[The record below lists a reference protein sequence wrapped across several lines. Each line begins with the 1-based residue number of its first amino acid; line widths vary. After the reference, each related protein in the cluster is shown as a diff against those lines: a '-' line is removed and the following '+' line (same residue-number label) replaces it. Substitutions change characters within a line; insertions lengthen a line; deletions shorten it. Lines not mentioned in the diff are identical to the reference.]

1 MANLTLPAWMT
12 GRKSAPKNQPVDVLT
27 WMEPVTRV
35 ARGNAGNDDNPH
47 TVFAPTAMPGSGQS
61 RAMADDPNPTLMPSA
76 SKLQSRQSTG
86 AKAEKGS
93 FFSRFRRS
101 SAANPGAS
109 SSLPLI
115 GHLPSEKQLQILGT
129 GVATALALTALS
141 VGLYANESSKI
152 NRDVQASTDLRVLA
166 QSLGVS
172 ASQAQTGMK
181 EGFKEISTS
190 RTDFDT
196 LLMALRDGGDTKLGY
211 VEAVQTQGQREKV
224 TTLVEQWKKIAPQV
238 DAVTKSET
246 ALSTLGQVVRKIN
259 DSTPR
264 LQAATDQLAL
274 LMASVG
280 PREQA
285 VSSQLSMLTQRIAKN
300 VNSLQ
305 AEEIDPE
312 ASFGLGKDVA
322 SFRDTLKG
330 LREGS
335 EALRVAPL
343 KDALAVAALGEVSK
357 TFDEIDASVGGILK
371 LTPNLVQGKQ
381 AARDISMASSALSK
395 DAEALSRSFTGAGN
409 TGTVALWI
417 ASVFGLLTL
426 SLLALLAK
434 VLFDDT
440 KKRRVQAEEEN
451 RRNQEAI
458 LRLLNEM
465 GNLADGDLTVHAS
478 VTEDVTGAIADS
490 INFTVDE
497 LRGVVTGINSTTDQ
511 VNNATQEAQR
521 ISVRLFEE
529 SQRQSTEIQ
538 KASALV
544 LSMAQSIND
553 VSASAAQS
561 ARVAQGSLSAAE
573 QGTQAVQN
581 QIASM
586 NEIRGQIQ
594 ETAKRIKRLGESSQE
609 IGHITELIGDITQ
622 QTNVLALNAAIQAAS
637 AGDAGRGFSVV
648 AEEVQRLAERSGD
661 ATKQIEAIVKTIQ
674 ADTHDA
680 VAAMERSTQGVVEG
694 TKLSDAAGQALSE
707 ISRVSRELADL
718 ISNISG
724 QTQRQ
729 ATSVSEVTRGMQDIL
744 RVSEDASRSTQLTT
758 TQIDKLTSLARS
770 LRESVAGFKV

>member
-1 MANLTLPAWMT
+1 MAMITLPAWMT
-12 GRKSAPKNQPVDVLT
+12 GRKASKNSTPVDVLT
-27 WMEPVTRV
+27 WMEPVTQI
-35 ARGNAGNDDNPH
+35 AKGDANPN
-47 TVFAPTAMPGSGQS
+47 TVFAPTAMASPKPVVQQNTAQPTSPS
-61 RAMADDPNPTLMPSA
+61 KAMEGTSSPSFMDRLRLN
-76 SKLQSRQSTG
+76 S
-86 AKAEKGS
+86 
-93 FFSRFRRS
+93 
-101 SAANPGAS
+101 NAS
-109 SSLPLI
+109 SRPIPLI
-115 GHLPSEKQLQILGT
+115 GHLPSEKQLKILAGAT
-129 GVATALALTALS
+129 TAMLVLALGSTALMFS
-141 VGLYANESSKI
+141 ESNKNSR
-152 NRDVQASTDLRVLA
+152 NLQAATNLRVLT
-166 QSLGVS
+166 QTMGVN
-172 ASQAQTGMK
+172 ASQAQTGQQMS
-181 EGFKEISTS
+181 FKALADARADFEQTITS
-190 RTDFDT
+190 
-196 LLMALRDGGDTKLGY
+196 LRDGGDSKVGY
-211 VEAVQTQGQREKV
+211 LDPVQTATQRE
-224 TTLVEQWKKIAPQV
+224 LVEKLIGTWKKVAPQIQ
-238 DAVTKSET
+238 DISKSES
-246 ALSTLGQVVRKIN
+246 ALVTLNQVVKKV
-259 DSTPR
+259 SLVTPN
-264 LQAATDQLAL
+264 LQSATDQLAIV
-274 LMASVG
+274 AG
-280 PREQA
+280 GKGGREQGLA
-285 VSSQLSMLTQRIAKN
+285 SQLSMLTQRIAKN
-300 VNSLQ
+300 TNSLL
-305 AEEIDPE
+305 ADEVDSDS
-312 ASFGLGKDVA
+312 AFGLGKDVM
-322 SFRDTLKG
+322 SFRDTLEG
-330 LREGS
+330 LRSGS
-335 EALRVAPL
+335 EVLGIAALSDPAAKSALADVTKAFEDLDKNVFGVLKIAPNL
-343 KDALAVAALGEVSK
+343 MTGKAAARGVGAATVDLAKDTDALA
-357 TFDEIDASVGGILK
+357 
-371 LTPNLVQGKQ
+371 Q
-381 AARDISMASSALSK
+381 
-395 DAEALSRSFTGAGN
+395 SFTGAGN
-409 TGTVALWI
+409 SSNVALWA
-417 ASVFGLLTL
+417 ASLFGLT
-426 SLLALLAK
+426 SLALLGLIAK
-434 VLFDDT
+434 VLFDEAA
-440 KKRRVQAEEEN
+440 KRRVQAEEEN

-521 ISVRLFEE
+521 ISARLFDE

-538 KASALV
+538 KASSLV

-561 ARVAQGSLSAAE
+561 ARVAQSSLSAAE
-573 QGTQAVQN
+573 QGATAVQN

-609 IGHITELIGDITQ
+609 IGQITELIGDITQ

-694 TKLSDAAGQALSE
+694 TKLSDAAGNALSE
-707 ISRVSRELADL
+707 IRRVSRELADL

>member
-1 MANLTLPAWMT
+1 MAMITLPAWMT
-12 GRKSAPKNQPVDVLT
+12 GRKAPKNSTPVDVLT
-27 WMEPVTRV
+27 WMEPVTQIV
-35 ARGNAGNDDNPH
+35 KGDANPN
-47 TVFAPTAMPGSGQS
+47 TVFAPTAMAAPKKTTQQN
-61 RAMADDPNPTLMPSA
+61 AAPSA
-76 SKLQSRQSTG
+76 PSSKALEGVSRP
-86 AKAEKGS
+86 S
-93 FFSRFRRS
+93 FLERLRRNS
-101 SAANPGAS
+101 NATSWS
-109 SSLPLI
+109 IPLI
-115 GHLPSEKQLQILGT
+115 GHLPSEKQLQILSISAASAL
-129 GVATALALTALS
+129 VLALGSIALMF
-141 VGLYANESSKI
+141 NESNK
-152 NRDVQASTDLRVLA
+152 NGRNLQAATNLRVLS
-166 QSLGVS
+166 QTLGVN
-172 ASQAQTGMK
+172 ASQAQTGQQMS
-181 EGFKEISTS
+181 FKALSEA
-190 RTDFDT
+190 RTDFEQIIT
-196 LLMALRDGGDTKLGY
+196 SLRDGGETKVGY
-211 VEAVQTQGQREKV
+211 LDPVQTPTQRD
-224 TTLVEQWKKIAPQV
+224 LVEKLLGTWKKVGPQIQ
-238 DAVTKSET
+238 DISKSES
-246 ALSTLGQVVRKIN
+246 ALVTLNQVVKKVALV
-259 DSTPR
+259 TPT
-264 LQAATDQLAL
+264 LQSATDQLAIV
-274 LMASVG
+274 AG
-280 PREQA
+280 GKGGREQA
-285 VSSQLSMLTQRIAKN
+285 MASQLSMLTQRIAKN
-300 VNSLQ
+300 TNSLL
-305 AEEIDPE
+305 AEEVDSDS
-312 ASFGLGKDVA
+312 AFGLGKDVM
-322 SFRDTLKG
+322 SFRDTLEG
-330 LREGS
+330 LRSGS
-335 EALRVAPL
+335 EVLGIAALSDPAAKSALTDVSKAFDELDKNVFGVLKIAPNL
-343 KDALAVAALGEVSK
+343 MTGKAAARGVSNATTALANDTDALA
-357 TFDEIDASVGGILK
+357 
-371 LTPNLVQGKQ
+371 Q
-381 AARDISMASSALSK
+381 
-395 DAEALSRSFTGAGN
+395 SFTGSGN
-409 TGTVALWI
+409 SSNIALWL
-417 ASVFGLLTL
+417 ASIFGLTSIGFLGL
-426 SLLALLAK
+426 IAK
-434 VLFDDT
+434 VLFDEAA
-440 KKRRVQAEEEN
+440 KRRVQAEEEN

-521 ISVRLFEE
+521 ISARLFDE

-538 KASALV
+538 KASSLV

-561 ARVAQGSLSAAE
+561 ARVAQSSLTAAE
-573 QGTQAVQN
+573 QGATAVQN

-609 IGHITELIGDITQ
+609 IGQITELIGDITQ

-694 TKLSDAAGQALSE
+694 TKLSDAAGNALSE
-707 ISRVSRELADL
+707 IRRVSRELADL

>member
-1 MANLTLPAWMT
+1 MAMITLPAWMT
-12 GRKSAPKNQPVDVLT
+12 GRKAPKNSTPADLLT
-27 WMEPVTRV
+27 WMEPVTQIV
-35 ARGNAGNDDNPH
+35 KGNPNPD
-47 TVFAPTAMPGSGQS
+47 TVFAPTMIAGRG
-61 RAMADDPNPTLMPSA
+61 ANNPNTQLSSSLPVQAL
-76 SKLQSRQSTG
+76 G
-86 AKAEKGS
+86 AGGIANNTEAGS
-93 FFSRFRRS
+93 FFDRFRKAS
-101 SAANPGAS
+101 NGAARP
-109 SSLPLI
+109 LPLI
-115 GHLPSEKQLQILGT
+115 GHLSTEKQLQILGVLSGLGLFFT
-129 GVATALALTALS
+129 LGSLGLMVNEASKSARNLQAAT
-141 VGLYANESSKI
+141 N
-152 NRDVQASTDLRVLA
+152 LRVLS
-166 QSLGVS
+166 QTLGVD
-172 ASQAQTGMK
+172 ASMAQTGQQM
-181 EGFKEISTS
+181 GFKGLSEA
-190 RTDFDT
+190 RTEFDQ
-196 LLMALRDGGDTKLGY
+196 LLTALRDGGDTKIGY
-211 VEAVQTQGQREKV
+211 LEPAQTSTQREIV
-224 TTLVEQWKKIAPQV
+224 DRLFDTWKKVSPQV
-238 DAVTKSET
+238 QDVSKSEA
-246 ALSTLGQVVRKIN
+246 ALVTLNQVVKKVGQV
-259 DSTPR
+259 TPA
-264 LQAATDQLAL
+264 LQSATDQLAL
-274 LMASVG
+274 LAGGKSG
-280 PREQA
+280 REQTLA
-285 VSSQLSMLTQRIAKN
+285 AQLSMLTQRIAKN
-300 VNSLQ
+300 TNSLLGDEVDSD
-305 AEEIDPE
+305 A
-312 ASFGLGKDVA
+312 AFALGKDVM
-322 SFRDTLKG
+322 SFRDTVDG
-330 LREGS
+330 LRSGS
-335 EALRVAPL
+335 EV
-343 KDALAVAALGEVSK
+343 LG
-357 TFDEIDASVGGILK
+357 I
-371 LTPNLVQGKQ
+371 
-381 AARDISMASSALSK
+381 SALSDPAAKAALTDVSKAFDELDKNVFGVLKIAPNLMTGKAAARGVSMNTVSLAK
-395 DAEALSRSFTGAGN
+395 DTEALAQSYTGAGN
-409 TGTVALWI
+409 SSNIALWL
-417 ASVFGLLTL
+417 ASLCGLITL
-426 SLLALLAK
+426 GFLGLIAK
-434 VLFDDT
+434 VLFDDA
-440 KKRRVQAEEEN
+440 KKRRIQAEEEN

-521 ISVRLFEE
+521 ISARLFDE
-529 SQRQSTEIQ
+529 SQRQSDEIQ
-538 KASALV
+538 KASSLV

-561 ARVAQGSLSAAE
+561 ARVAQSSLTAAE
-573 QGTQAVQN
+573 QGATAVQN

-609 IGHITELIGDITQ
+609 IGQITELIGDITQ

-694 TKLSDAAGQALSE
+694 TKLSDAAGSALSE
-707 ISRVSRELADL
+707 IRRVSRELADL

>member
-1 MANLTLPAWMT
+1 MAMITLPAWMT
-12 GRKSAPKNQPVDVLT
+12 GRKAPKNSTPVDVLT
-27 WMEPVTRV
+27 WMEPVTQIV
-35 ARGNAGNDDNPH
+35 KGDANPH
-47 TVFAPTAMPGSGQS
+47 TVFAPTAMAAPKKATQQNSAQS
-61 RAMADDPNPTLMPSA
+61 APS
-76 SKLQSRQSTG
+76 SKALEGTSRPSFLERLRRNSNST
-86 AKAEKGS
+86 AWS
-93 FFSRFRRS
+93 I
-101 SAANPGAS
+101 
-109 SSLPLI
+109 PLI
-115 GHLPSEKQLQILGT
+115 GHLPSEKQLQILGIS
-129 GVATALALTALS
+129 AASALVLAIGSIALMF
-141 VGLYANESSKI
+141 NESSK
-152 NRDVQASTDLRVLA
+152 NGRNLQAATNLRVLS
-166 QSLGVS
+166 QTLGVN
-172 ASQAQTGMK
+172 ASQAQTGQQMS
-181 EGFKEISTS
+181 FKSLSEARIDFEQLITS
-190 RTDFDT
+190 
-196 LLMALRDGGDTKLGY
+196 LRDGGDSKVGY
-211 VEAVQTQGQREKV
+211 LDPVQTPTQRE
-224 TTLVEQWKKIAPQV
+224 LVEKLLGTWKKVAPQIQ
-238 DAVTKSET
+238 DISKSES
-246 ALSTLGQVVRKIN
+246 ALVTLNQVVKKVALV
-259 DSTPR
+259 TPT
-264 LQAATDQLAL
+264 LQSATDQLAIV
-274 LMASVG
+274 AG
-280 PREQA
+280 GKGGREQA
-285 VSSQLSMLTQRIAKN
+285 MASQLSMLTQRIAKN
-300 VNSLQ
+300 TNSLL
-305 AEEIDPE
+305 AEEVDSDS
-312 ASFGLGKDVA
+312 AFGLGKDVM
-322 SFRDTLKG
+322 SFRDTLEG
-330 LREGS
+330 LRSGS
-335 EALRVAPL
+335 EVLGISALSDPAAKSALTDVSKAFDELDKNVFGVLKIAPNL
-343 KDALAVAALGEVSK
+343 MMGKAAARGVSNATATLAKDTDALA
-357 TFDEIDASVGGILK
+357 
-371 LTPNLVQGKQ
+371 Q
-381 AARDISMASSALSK
+381 
-395 DAEALSRSFTGAGN
+395 SFTGSGN
-409 TGTVALWI
+409 SSNIALWL
-417 ASVFGLLTL
+417 ASIFGLTAIGFLGL
-426 SLLALLAK
+426 IAK
-434 VLFDDT
+434 VLFDEAA
-440 KKRRVQAEEEN
+440 KRRVQAEEEN

-521 ISVRLFEE
+521 ISARLFDE

-538 KASALV
+538 KASSLV

-561 ARVAQGSLSAAE
+561 ARVAQSSLTAAE
-573 QGTQAVQN
+573 QGATAVQN

-609 IGHITELIGDITQ
+609 IGQITELIGDITQ

-694 TKLSDAAGQALSE
+694 TKLSDAAGNALSE
-707 ISRVSRELADL
+707 IRRVSRELADL